1 MDGVFNVS
9 RLSCVH
15 QSALDL
21 IEVEDRSELLQKL
34 ASSLIKNATAANE
47 FESVIYVAG
56 RLSLVVLL
64 LFYQCCSYAQC
75 PTHLVLNHLLPS

>member
-9 RLSCVH
+9 LLSCVH

-47 FESVIYVAG
+47 FEVIYVAG
-56 RLSLVVLL
+56 RLSLVVLQ
-64 LFYQCCSYAQC
+64 LFNLCCSYAQC